1 GSGGSSS
8 TTATGS
14 GGVTTGAGGSGTTMP
29 PGPPPPDSCNRAL
42 PGSFTTQCSACHTA
56 SGQPNMRYPDLYKFQ
71 GTLADFTMR
80 VRTGS
85 SKGMAAYPPD
95 LVSDADVAAIY
106 AFFTGGNTRPGQMP
120 VDLGGV
126 VPLFTSAD
134 VKNPAIV
141 QKRADGVIV
150 TRGAG
155 RV

>member
-1 GSGGSSS
+1 MLHVFRRHLGLAMSASSLLAVEGCSLGDIGATASPGAGPGGQDVGAGSGGSSR
-8 TTATGS
+8 TTSTGS

-42 PGSFTTQCSACHTA
+42 PASFTTHCSACHTA

-95 LVSDADVAAIY
+95 LVSDVDVA
-106 AFFTGGNTRPGQMP
+106 
-120 VDLGGV
+120 
-126 VPLFTSAD
+126 
-134 VKNPAIV
+134 
-141 QKRADGVIV
+141 
-150 TRGAG
+150 
-155 RV
+155 